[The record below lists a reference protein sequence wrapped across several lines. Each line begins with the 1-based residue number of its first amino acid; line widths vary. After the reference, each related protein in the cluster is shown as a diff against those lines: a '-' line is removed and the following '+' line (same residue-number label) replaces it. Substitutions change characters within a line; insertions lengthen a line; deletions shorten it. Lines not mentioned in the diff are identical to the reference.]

1 MENLELRGN
10 ELPSENCL
18 NLISYSLNPRCAILS
33 EESTAR
39 GTLFLKF
46 ETFDVCFAF
55 FLAELK
61 CIRTRDEDGTDFTQ
75 DLAKSQRYTLQLER
89 QLRELLQSPQGS
101 GQFITKN
108 FMGSYFI
115 SQ

>member
-18 NLISYSLNPRCAILS
+18 NLISYSLDPRCAILS

-39 GTLFLKF
+39 GALFLKF

-55 FLAELK
+55 F
-61 CIRTRDEDGTDFTQ
+61 
-75 DLAKSQRYTLQLER
+75 
-89 QLRELLQSPQGS
+89 
-101 GQFITKN
+101 
-108 FMGSYFI
+108 
-115 SQ
+115 